1 MTTDLSR
8 SEIRKDPSVT
18 FGEVSTRSQRQLMH
32 LPRCQVPRSATR
44 MGTWPDGSALK
55 EGRPGVGDPVGRHRR
70 QPRIRELEA
79 ANWGLEALYEDAE
92 KPGGHVPVMLDRVLE
107 LLAPAFAGPDP
118 VVVDAN
124 LGLGGH
130 AEALLAAHPSLHLV
144 GIDRDPTAIERSTA
158 RLAPYAE
165 RVTIVRAVSDELAGI
180 LRDIGRPEVNG
191 ALFDL
196 GVSSPQLDEAER
208 GFAYSY
214 DAPLDMRMDR
224 DQELTAEQVVNTYS
238 VAELTRILRDY
249 GEERFASRIAGLIA
263 KERFKEPITST
274 KRLADL
280 VRQAI
285 PAATRRTGGNP
296 AKRTFQALRIE
307 VNEELTALERAL
319 PAALDA
325 LALGGRVVVLA
336 YHSLEDRLTKQVLVA
351 RTRDTGPP
359 GLPVPLEEHQPRFRL
374 LTRGAELPDD
384 DEVARNP
391 RATSA
396 RLRAAERIRQG

>member
-1 MTTDLSR
+1 M
-8 SEIRKDPSVT
+8 SE
-18 FGEVSTRSQRQLMH
+18 E
-32 LPRCQVPRSATR
+32 
-44 MGTWPDGSALK
+44 
-55 EGRPGVGDPVGRHRR
+55 
-70 QPRIRELEA
+70 RE
-79 ANWGLEALYEDAE
+79 Y
-92 KPGGHVPVMLDRVLE
+92 PGGHVPVMLGRVLE
-107 LLAPAFAGPDP
+107 LLAPALTGPAP

-130 AEALLAAHPSLHLV
+130 AAALLEAHPTLHLV
-144 GIDRDPTAIERSTA
+144 GIDRDPVAIERATA
-158 RLAPYAE
+158 RLAPYVG
-165 RVTIVRAVSDELAGI
+165 RTTIVRAVSDELAGV
-180 LRDIGRPEVNG
+180 LAKIGRPVVQG

-214 DAPLDMRMDR
+214 DAPLDMRMDTE
-224 DQELTAEQVVNTYS
+224 QELTAERVVNTYP
-238 VAELTRILRDY
+238 AGELARVLREY
-249 GEERFASRIAGLIA
+249 GEERFASRVAALIV
-263 KERFKEPITST
+263 KERAREPITST
-274 KRLADL
+274 KRLAEL

-307 VNEELTALERAL
+307 VNAELAALEVAL

-325 LALGGRVVVLA
+325 LAVGGRVVVLA
-336 YHSLEDRLTKQVLVA
+336 YHSLEDRLTKQVLAA

-359 GLPVPLEEHQPRFRL
+359 GLPVPLEAHQPRFRL

-384 DEVARNP
+384 DETARNP
-391 RATSA
+391 RAASA